1 MGLSTVHGTG
11 VRQQNVSA
19 KDTQD
24 KVELAELFPPP
35 PLIQQLWVHG
45 NKLQKGDKVFH
56 PPNSKFPCWAR
67 NPVLEEQNSEPKI
80 NFLRPYPGTG

>member
-1 MGLSTVHGTG
+1 MGLSAVHGTG

-35 PLIQQLWVHG
+35 PLVQQLCG

-56 PPNSKFPCWAR
+56 PLIPDFRAGQGILC
-67 NPVLEEQNSEPKI
+67 
-80 NFLRPYPGTG
+80 